1 MSKYVRTKAEN
12 IYFNT
17 FLHYG
22 YLFMNA
28 INIVLGRECPG
39 PQSPHTRS
47 YEGNCYQLRPPRI
60 YEYEAIRIMCQ
71 RHIKING
78 APRFDSARP

>member
-39 PQSPHTRS
+39 LREPDTELNGPILSVRTQAPRS
-47 YEGNCYQLRPPRI
+47 YYSCDE
-60 YEYEAIRIMCQ
+60 
-71 RHIKING
+71 K
-78 APRFDSARP
+78 